1 MPTATPEEIF
11 EQRKESLRRWRR
23 VLRPMLGL
31 ASAVR
36 YLQLQL
42 TMVKAIHRVYP
53 ISSLQVPRLTTS
65 DDLEE
70 EKLKEFMFKPE
81 ECTHKNLPGIQA
93 IKGPYGNPHGRFK
106 NCQLCGSRWK
116 EYVANG
122 KTTWIPQL
130 PYPSPGAP
138 APRSSKKKGASEDSA
153 SSASLGARAKSRPRA
168 GPKAEESTRSR
179 GSSGSSAPPPPR
191 SSAQEQTSSRR
202 RKSSWE
208 SYKIGTNGAPSS
220 VSSDS
225 DAMLSDNDDDLEEV
239 TSVHLTDAEEED
251 I

>member
-1 MPTATPEEIF
+1 MPTATPTEIF
-11 EQRKESLRRWRR
+11 EQRKENLRRWRR
-23 VLRPMLGL
+23 MLRPMLGL
-31 ASAVR
+31 TTALR
-36 YLQLQL
+36 YLQQQL
-42 TMVKAIHRVYP
+42 NAVKAIHRVYP

-116 EYVANG
+116 EYVACG
-122 KTTWIPQL
+122 KTTWTPQL

-138 APRSSKKKGASEDSA
+138 APRVSKPRSRTSDQST
-153 SSASLGARAKSRPRA
+153 SSASLGARAKSRPRS
-168 GPKAEESTRSR
+168 GPQAEESHRSR
-179 GSSGSSAPPPPR
+179 GSSGSSAPPPPH
-191 SSAQEQTSSRR
+191 SSAQEQRSRR

-208 SYKIGTNGAPSS
+208 SYRIGTNGAPSS
-220 VSSDS
+220 ASSDS
-225 DAMLSDNDDDLEEV
+225 EAMLDDDLEEV